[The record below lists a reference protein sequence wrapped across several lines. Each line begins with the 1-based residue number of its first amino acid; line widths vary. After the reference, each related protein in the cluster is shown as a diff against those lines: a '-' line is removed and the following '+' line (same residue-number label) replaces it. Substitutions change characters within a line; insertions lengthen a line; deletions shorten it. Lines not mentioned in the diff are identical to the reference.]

1 MHRRSEWHLYSL
13 TGPNVA
19 AVVALQQFFFETLG
33 FVPEQELP
41 VLGQPM
47 TYLAKRIP

>member
-1 MHRRSEWHLYSL
+1 MSRAD
-13 TGPNVA
+13 VA
-19 AVVALQQFFFETLG
+19 AVVALQQQFFFETLG

-47 TYLAKRIP
+47 THLTRRIP